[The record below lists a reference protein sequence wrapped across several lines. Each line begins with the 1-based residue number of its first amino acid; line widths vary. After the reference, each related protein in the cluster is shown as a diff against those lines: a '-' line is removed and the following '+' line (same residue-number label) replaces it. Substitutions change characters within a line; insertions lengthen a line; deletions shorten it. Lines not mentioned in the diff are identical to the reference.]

1 MDTGLV
7 SLKAASKNVGHKTG
21 KFLGEKNRFAVAKL
35 CNRKTVKKNPVINEN
50 TINIEELI
58 TTSEKREEIIN
69 QSVKYCKIGTL

>member
-1 MDTGLV
+1 M
-7 SLKAASKNVGHKTG
+7 
-21 KFLGEKNRFAVAKL
+21 AKL

-58 TTSEKREEIIN
+58 ITSEKREEIIN